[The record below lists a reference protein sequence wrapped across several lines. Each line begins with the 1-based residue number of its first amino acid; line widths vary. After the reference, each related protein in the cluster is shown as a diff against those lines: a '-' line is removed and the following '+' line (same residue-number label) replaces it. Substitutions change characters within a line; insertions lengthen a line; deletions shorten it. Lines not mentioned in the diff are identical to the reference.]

1 MSDSCRSP
9 TSARSSPASRPC
21 DRLGHLRDVVGPD
34 RALFVA
40 QRRAGAI
47 GRVGQILLVEHVF
60 FVEHAGSAQHL
71 MDDSNR
77 FYAVAL
83 TAANELARTIPV
95 VSSQLRRKLRPEGL
109 IAEADWLGC
118 RRIEVAVLEYSHHSL
133 IVLAGFAVA
142 ALALFGAIA
151 VGPYGRRGVRPA
163 LTLISFAAFAGSAFW
178 LFTYLGMIDQ
188 RRAIE
193 ARLAEL
199 RAQALSPG
207 SALACLE
214 RTGAIVETACA
225 QALFAAPETLAAANA
240 YTAARLDAVTAA
252 VQFSGPRTPQFG
264 DDRPGNATVAAAGSV
279 RPDRQCADAAGLHGA
294 GLQRHRGA
302 HRPRPRLGQH
312 PPEDI
317 RGEPRPL
324 RGRLAGAGRGSTG
337 GLTAPTGGETR
348 APIPDKYTLPS
359 SSSIPPVSIMND
371 EPLRPAPP
379 PAVAKDRPA
388 SPPPPSQAA
397 AEPPPASAPAALPR
411 PKQPAKQ
418 QRRETQRSNAP
429 LSIAPKR

>member
-1 MSDSCRSP
+1 L
-9 TSARSSPASRPC
+9 PA
-21 DRLGHLRDVVGPD
+21 
-34 RALFVA
+34 
-40 QRRAGAI
+40 
-47 GRVGQILLVEHVF
+47 
-60 FVEHAGSAQHL
+60 
-71 MDDSNR
+71 
-77 FYAVAL
+77 
-83 TAANELARTIPV
+83 
-95 VSSQLRRKLRPEGL
+95 
-109 IAEADWLGC
+109 
-118 RRIEVAVLEYSHHSL
+118 IEVAALEYSHHSL
-133 IVLAGFAVA
+133 IVLAGFTVA

-151 VGPYGRRGVRPA
+151 VGPYGRRGVRPV
-163 LTLISFAAFAGSAFW
+163 LTLISLAAFAGSGFW
-178 LFTYLGMIDQ
+178 LFTYLGMVDQ

-264 DDRPGNATVAAAGSV
+264 ETVQATQQSLQQDPFGLTAHVLMQRGCTAQGCNAIAVLPEPTRVWDNIRQKTFEANLARYAAGWRAPGAAA
-279 RPDRQCADAAGLHGA
+279 P
-294 GLQRHRGA
+294 
-302 HRPRPRLGQH
+302 
-312 PPEDI
+312 
-317 RGEPRPL
+317 
-324 RGRLAGAGRGSTG
+324 

-388 SPPPPSQAA
+388 SPPPSQAA
-397 AEPPPASAPAALPR
+397 AEPAPASAPAALPR
-411 PKQPAKQ
+411 PKQPPKQ